1 MGSCGQREDRGGGG
15 PLVGG
20 VSRLCRALGSQPG
33 PPHFL
38 CSFSKPPPAG
48 PPPHPAGPP
57 APASPAHLHLILLPG
72 VDGVTVQILLQ
83 VRVVLKGLQSSRGD
97 VSRLRSH
104 SRPPGQP
111 HPVPRGHL
119 LEGRVWGS
127 SSQAEALGCGGKRPG
142 SWVLSSSSSVPNSP
156 CDHGYATA
164 PSGPFPEL
172 SSEAAAP
179 ENWG

>member
-1 MGSCGQREDRGGGG
+1 M
-15 PLVGG
+15 GG

-111 HPVPRGHL
+111 HPIPRGHL
-119 LEGRVWGS
+119 LEGRVWGHPLKQRLWGVEGRG
-127 SSQAEALGCGGKRPG
+127 QAPG
-142 SWVLSSSSSVPNSP
+142 FYLAPVLSLTLCVTMAMPLP
-156 CDHGYATA
+156 PRDH
-164 PSGPFPEL
+164 FL
-172 SSEAAAP
+172 S
-179 ENWG
+179 